1 MNKGRK
7 KKDYY
12 RSKIQNLRKNKPRN
26 WHKELKKLTSYD
38 QQFSEEIIKD
48 LPISE
53 QAERIADKFA
63 AVSQEFEK
71 LATDDIKIPNFSEED
86 IPQFDEDDI
95 EGVLESMDT
104 SKSNVAGDIP
114 AKILKT
120 FAVEFK
126 KPITEIINTSIRQG
140 RWPDILKME
149 MVTPV
154 PNGYLRRVWI
164 SLQISVG

>member
-1 MNKGRK
+1 MEEKYQNELGKR

-12 RSKIQNLRKNKPRN
+12 RRKIRNLRKNKPRN
-26 WHKELKKLTSYD
+26 WHRELKKLTSYD
-38 QQFSEEIIKD
+38 QQKGEEIIVEEIKD

-71 LATDDIKIPNFSEED
+71 LVTDDIKILHFSEED
-86 IPQFDEDDI
+86 IPQFEEDDI
-95 EGVLESMDT
+95 KGVLESMDT

-120 FAVEFK
+120 FALELIPQSSN
-126 KPITEIINTSIRQG
+126 KPETEN
-140 RWPDILKME
+140 
-149 MVTPV
+149 V
-154 PNGYLRRVWI
+154 
-164 SLQISVG
+164 